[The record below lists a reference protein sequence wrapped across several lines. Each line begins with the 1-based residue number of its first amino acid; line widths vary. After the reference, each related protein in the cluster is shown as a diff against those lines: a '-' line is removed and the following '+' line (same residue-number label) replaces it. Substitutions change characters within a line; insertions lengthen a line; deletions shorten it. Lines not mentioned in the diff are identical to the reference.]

1 MARTE
6 RVRKPRMRQCVL
18 GLGLAVSV
26 VLAGCTALIED
37 GSGTESDAPAGSG
50 GSGGGR
56 PGEVPLDPET
66 GLPAN
71 CGAQT
76 DVPAPAPLLRLTNRE
91 YENSVR
97 DLFPGLALP
106 TAVLPADNFDEGFDT
121 LSSAQAVS
129 PSLIEALDKHA
140 ALVASNVV
148 AQLPRVVPCSQN
160 GSAEEARCGTEF
172 LTQLLARAYR
182 RPAAADEL
190 ARAQQLFDSARTSWG
205 FSKAVELSVRG
216 VLKTPQFLYRLELG
230 TAEPERPGSLRLTGH
245 ELASRLSYL
254 FWDSI
259 PDAELTRAASS
270 GELDTDAGIELQ
282 ARRMLD
288 DPRTRTALATFH
300 GQWLRF
306 EKMRDLKKSSAD
318 YPKYRDAT
326 AAALRA
332 SAEQYVSYL
341 FWQRGDFRS
350 LFTDSK
356 AFVNDELAWIY
367 GLPPTG
373 SSTLTL
379 VDVDK
384 TQRAG
389 ILTLAGLLA
398 GFAHETSDAPVLR
411 GVFVLDRLLCDSP
424 PPPPKGVPPL
434 QTESD
439 AGGPMTTRQILEQTH
454 VKAECLA
461 CHNAIDGIGFGF
473 GHYDAV
479 GAYRTQER
487 GLRVDAT
494 SELKGTLDADG
505 PFEGAIELAERLA
518 ESKQAQ
524 ACVAQQL
531 LRYSLGLSK
540 TEVNACALTSTV
552 QRFASSGLQ
561 FRELLLGYVTSAAF
575 RRRPVIDTVTP

>member
-1 MARTE
+1 MLE
-6 RVRKPRMRQCVL
+6 V
-18 GLGLAVSV
+18 GLAVGIT
-26 VLAGCTALIED
+26 LTGCTAMIED
-37 GSGTESDAPAGSG
+37 GSGAAPVSPAAG

-56 PGEVPLDPET
+56 PAEVPLDPQT
-66 GLPAN
+66 GLPSN
-71 CGAQT
+71 CGEQT
-76 DVPAPAPLLRLTNRE
+76 ALPAPAPLLRLTNRE
-91 YENSVR
+91 YQNTVR
-97 DLFPGLALP
+97 DLFPELTVPA
-106 TAVLPADNFDEGFDT
+106 AVLPADNHDEGFDT

-129 PSLIEALDKHA
+129 PTLIEALDEHA
-140 ALVASNVV
+140 AKVAAAVV
-148 AQLPRVVPCSQN
+148 AALPRVVPCSQN
-160 GSAEEARCGTEF
+160 GAAQEAQCGAEF
-172 LTQLLARAYR
+172 LSELLARAYR
-182 RPAAADEL
+182 RPPASDEL
-190 ARAQQLFDSARTSWG
+190 ARAQQLFDAARTSWG
-205 FSKAVELSVRG
+205 FAKAVELSVRG
-216 VLKTPQFLYRLELG
+216 VLKTPQFIYRLELG
-230 TAEPERPGSLRLTGH
+230 AKEPEQPGSLRLTGH

-254 FWDSI
+254 FWDSM
-259 PDAELTRAASS
+259 PDAELTRAATS
-270 GELDTDAGIELQ
+270 GELDSEAGVERQ
-282 ARRMLD
+282 AARMLD

-300 GQWLRF
+300 SQWLRF

-318 YPKYRDAT
+318 YPKFRDAT

-341 FWQRGDFRS
+341 FWQRGDFRG
-350 LFTDSK
+350 LFTDTK

-367 GLPPTG
+367 GVPATG
-373 SSTLTL
+373 STTLSL

-434 QTESD
+434 QTEFE
-439 AGGPMTTRQILEQTH
+439 GGAAMTTREILEKTH
-454 VKAECLA
+454 VNSGCVG
-461 CHNAIDGIGFGF
+461 CHDAIDGVGFGF

-479 GAYRTQER
+479 GAYRTHER
-487 GLRVDAT
+487 GLVVNAA

-505 PFEGAIELAERLA
+505 KFEGAVELAERLSQ
-518 ESKQAQ
+518 SKQAQ

-540 TEVNACALTSTV
+540 TELNACALSSTV
-552 QRFASSGLQ
+552 QRFSASGLK

-575 RRRPVIDTVTP
+575 RRRQTIDTAP